1 MRKHLKYKQEADR
14 TFIRP
19 ILCSILMGA
28 VAYGTYFGLYQLLP
42 INLVCLAVAI
52 GLACAVYF
60 VLVIRWRAI
69 TEEEMKGLPKGTL
82 LIRIAKK
89 THLLK
94 PEAPVDSLA
103 NAKPGKI
110 RAKKSTKKSKTSAE
124 CAKAQNSKI
133 QNSKLQGEK
142 EYRKNKKV
150 PEATLPTPE
159 DEGYWL
165 DD

>member
-1 MRKHLKYKQEADR
+1 
-14 TFIRP
+14 
-19 ILCSILMGA
+19 
-28 VAYGTYFGLYQLLP
+28 
-42 INLVCLAVAI
+42 
-52 GLACAVYF
+52 
-60 VLVIRWRAI
+60 
-69 TEEEMKGLPKGTL
+69 MKGLPKGTL
-82 LIRIAKK
+82 LIKIAKK

-133 QNSKLQGEK
+133 QNSKIQNSKIQGEK
-142 EYRKNKKV
+142 EYRKNNKV

>member
-1 MRKHLKYKQEADR
+1 MKYKQEVER

-19 ILCSILMGA
+19 VLCSVLMGA
-28 VAYGTYFGLYQLLP
+28 VAYGTYFGLYRLLP

-69 TEEEMKGLPKGTL
+69 TEEEMKSLPKGTL
-82 LIRIAKK
+82 LIKIAKK

-94 PEAPVDSLA
+94 PEAPVNSSADVQLGRT
-103 NAKPGKI
+103 P
-110 RAKKSTKKSKTSAE
+110 AKKAKTSAE
-124 CAKAQNSKI
+124 RSKVQNGKI
-133 QNSKLQGEK
+133 QNS
-142 EYRKNKKV
+142 NKKV

-159 DEGYWL
+159 DEDYWL

>member
-1 MRKHLKYKQEADR
+1 M
-14 TFIRP
+14 
-19 ILCSILMGA
+19 
-28 VAYGTYFGLYQLLP
+28 
-42 INLVCLAVAI
+42 
-52 GLACAVYF
+52 
-60 VLVIRWRAI
+60 IRWKAI

-82 LIRIAKK
+82 LIKIAKK

-94 PEAPVDSLA
+94 PEEPVDSLA

-133 QNSKLQGEK
+133 QNSKIQGEK

>member
-1 MRKHLKYKQEADR
+1 M
-14 TFIRP
+14 
-19 ILCSILMGA
+19 
-28 VAYGTYFGLYQLLP
+28 
-42 INLVCLAVAI
+42 CLAVAI

-82 LIRIAKK
+82 LIKIAKK

-110 RAKKSTKKSKTSAE
+110 RAKKSAKKSKTSAE

-133 QNSKLQGEK
+133 QNSKIQGEK
-142 EYRKNKKV
+142 EYRKNNKV